1 MGIVEQVKVMIT
13 NGEIDIET
21 RYHVER
27 LLTRYEQII
36 KVMESTA
43 RTDIAE
49 LEYIRRIIKE

>member
-27 LLTRYEQII
+27 LLTRYEKI
-36 KVMESTA
+36 KTLIDKTQ
-43 RTDIAE
+43 RNDIFE
-49 LEYIRRIIKE
+49 LEEIRRIIKE